1 MNLALNRISGEW
13 DDEKLAALRGA
24 LEDLERGRTGFC
36 ADKTAKHLR
45 ESLEG
50 RTVEEIEVKRAPERT
65 CAIPWWDGAE
75 TPRPPVEVRRVLPSR
90 RRSPIWARPQSDPPR
105 IAYAS
110 RQSSQRQL

>member
-50 RTVEEIEVKRAPERT
+50 RKIGRAH
-65 CAIPWWDGAE
+65 
-75 TPRPPVEVRRVLPSR
+75 V
-90 RRSPIWARPQSDPPR
+90 
-105 IAYAS
+105 
-110 RQSSQRQL
+110 